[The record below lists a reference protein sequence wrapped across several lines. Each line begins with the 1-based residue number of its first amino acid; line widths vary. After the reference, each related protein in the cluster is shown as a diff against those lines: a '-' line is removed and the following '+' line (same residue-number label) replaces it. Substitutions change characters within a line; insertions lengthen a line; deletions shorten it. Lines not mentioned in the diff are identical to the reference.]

1 MATRKS
7 SIHSYITG
15 ARFEIE
21 KIMDCTTKETDL
33 ISVLMEKTM
42 NDFKLT
48 GEEFFNM
55 WQDEDYSDPE
65 AYLLGKSDMEKV
77 FLEKYSCDVDEDM
90 I

>member
-48 GEEFFNM
+48 GTGFFNM
-55 WQDEDYSDPE
+55 WQEGDYSDPE
-65 AYLLGKSDMEKV
+65 AYLLGKSDMKKL
-77 FLEKYSCDVDEDM
+77 FLESEDCDVDEDM

>member
-1 MATRKS
+1 MATRKN

-21 KIMDCTTKETDL
+21 RIMAHTKKETDL
-33 ISVLMEKTM
+33 ISVLMERAT

-55 WQDEDYSDPE
+55 WQEGDYSDPE
-65 AYLLGKSDMEKV
+65 AYLLGKSDMKKL
-77 FLEKYSCDVDEDM
+77 FLESEDCDVDEDL

>member
-1 MATRKS
+1 MVTKKS

-33 ISVLMEKTM
+33 ISALMEKTM

-48 GEEFFNM
+48 GAEFFNM
-55 WQDEDYSDPE
+55 WQWKDYSDPE
-65 AYLLGKSDMEKV
+65 AYLLGKSDMKKL
-77 FLEKYSCDVDEDM
+77 FLESEDCDVDEDF

>member
-1 MATRKS
+1 MVTKKS

-65 AYLLGKSDMEKV
+65 AYLLGKSDMEKI

>member
-1 MATRKS
+1 MVTRKS

-21 KIMDCTTKETDL
+21 RIMEHTKNETDL
-33 ISVLMEKTM
+33 ISVLMERAM

-48 GEEFFNM
+48 GTEFFNM
-55 WQDEDYSDPE
+55 WQEGDYSDPE
-65 AYLLGKSDMEKV
+65 AYLLGKSDIKKL
-77 FLEKYSCDVDEDM
+77 FLASEDCDVDEDF

>member
-1 MATRKS
+1 MANRKS

-21 KIMDCTTKETDL
+21 RIMEHTKNETDL
-33 ISVLMEKTM
+33 ISALMERAT

-48 GEEFFNM
+48 GAEFFNM
-55 WQDEDYSDPE
+55 WQWKDYSDPE
-65 AYLLGKSDMEKV
+65 AYLLGKSDMKKL
-77 FLEKYSCDVDEDM
+77 FLASEDCDVDEDM

>member
-1 MATRKS
+1 MVTKKS

-21 KIMDCTTKETDL
+21 RIMAHTKKETDL

-48 GEEFFNM
+48 GTEFFNM
-55 WQDEDYSDPE
+55 WQEGDYSDPE
-65 AYLLGKSDMEKV
+65 AYLLGKSDMKKL
-77 FLEKYSCDVDEDM
+77 FLESEDCDVDEDM

>member
-1 MATRKS
+1 MVTKKS
-7 SIHSYITG
+7 SIHSYIAG

-33 ISVLMEKTM
+33 ISALMEKTM

-48 GEEFFNM
+48 GAEFFNM
-55 WQDEDYSDPE
+55 WQWKDYSDPE
-65 AYLLGKSDMEKV
+65 AYLLGKSDMKKL
-77 FLEKYSCDVDEDM
+77 FLESEDCDVDEDF

>member
-1 MATRKS
+1 MVTRKS

-33 ISVLMEKTM
+33 ISELMERAT

-48 GEEFFNM
+48 GAEFFNM
-55 WQDEDYSDPE
+55 WQWKDYSDPE
-65 AYLLGKSDMEKV
+65 AYLLGKSDMKKL
-77 FLEKYSCDVDEDM
+77 FLESDDCDVDEDM

>member
-21 KIMDCTTKETDL
+21 RIIENTKNETDL

-55 WQDEDYSDPE
+55 WQEGDYSDPE
-65 AYLLGKSDMEKV
+65 AYLLGKSDMKKL
-77 FLEKYSCDVDEDM
+77 FLESDSCDVDEDM

>member
-33 ISVLMEKTM
+33 ISALMEKTM

-65 AYLLGKSDMEKV
+65 AYMLGKSDMEKI
-77 FLEKYSCDVDEDM
+77 FLEKYSCDVDEDL

>member
-21 KIMDCTTKETDL
+21 RIMAHTKKETDL
-33 ISVLMEKTM
+33 ISALMERTT

-55 WQDEDYSDPE
+55 WQDEDYSDSE
-65 AYLLGKSDMEKV
+65 AYLLGKNDMTKL
-77 FLEKYSCDVDEDM
+77 FLESEDCDVDEDF

>member
-21 KIMDCTTKETDL
+21 RIMAHTKKETDL
-33 ISVLMEKTM
+33 MSELMERAT

-48 GEEFFNM
+48 GAEFFNM

-65 AYLLGKSDMEKV
+65 AYLLGKSDMKKL
-77 FLEKYSCDVDEDM
+77 FLESDDCDVDEDM

>member
-1 MATRKS
+1 MVTKKS

-48 GEEFFNM
+48 GAEFFNM
-55 WQDEDYSDPE
+55 WQWKDYSDSE
-65 AYLLGKSDMEKV
+65 AYLLGKSDMEKI

>member
-1 MATRKS
+1 MATRKN

-21 KIMDCTTKETDL
+21 RIIENTKTETDL
-33 ISVLMEKTM
+33 ISALMEKTM

-65 AYLLGKSDMEKV
+65 AYLLGKSDIKKL
-77 FLEKYSCDVDEDM
+77 FLEGEDCDVDEDM

>member
-1 MATRKS
+1 MVTKKS

-65 AYLLGKSDMEKV
+65 AYMLGKNDMTKL
-77 FLEKYSCDVDEDM
+77 FLESEDCDVDEDM

>member
-1 MATRKS
+1 MVTRKS

-33 ISVLMEKTM
+33 ISALMEKTM
-42 NDFKLT
+42 SDFELT
-48 GEEFFNM
+48 GAEFFNM
-55 WQDEDYSDPE
+55 WQWKDYSDPE
-65 AYLLGKSDMEKV
+65 AYLLGKSDIKKL
-77 FLEKYSCDVDEDM
+77 FLASEDCDVDEDF